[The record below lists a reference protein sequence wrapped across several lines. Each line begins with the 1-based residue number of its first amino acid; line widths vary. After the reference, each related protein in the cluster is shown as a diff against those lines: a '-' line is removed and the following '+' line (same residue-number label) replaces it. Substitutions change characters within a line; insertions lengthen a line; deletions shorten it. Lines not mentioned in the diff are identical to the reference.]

1 MINNN
6 GENIDKVQRIQITF
20 GLKTDIFATNG
31 IYTKIICFNI
41 GNVDE
46 KTIKTVN

>member
-6 GENIDKVQRIQITF
+6 GENIENIQRIQITF
-20 GLKTDIFATNG
+20 GLKTDIFATNV
-31 IYTKIICFNI
+31 IYTKIICFNVE
-41 GNVDE
+41 NVDE